1 MRVSVKGSDTFHLPS
16 RPMDANPSKR
26 PQGPI
31 YRRWGEGGAWAW
43 VHVRGLIPSGN
54 KEEEIYIYI
63 CRVDDSRTVVASR
76 KGRKEDVYVCVY
88 VVYIYMCM

>member
-26 PQGPI
+26 PQSPI

-43 VHVRGLIPSGN
+43 VHVRGLIPSGK
-54 KEEEIYIYI
+54 KEEDIYIYTYAGLT
-63 CRVDDSRTVVASR
+63 TVGLLLLHG
-76 KGRKEDVYVCVY
+76 KEGRKMFMCVCMYV
-88 VVYIYMCM
+88 